1 MAEGQREGGRRM
13 TLTPDDPRYW
23 YEMGYFYGRN
33 DALDGRPYDAR
44 LPHERADLTDSTGPH
59 GGTGATRSTSEESA
73 DSGLA

>member
-1 MAEGQREGGRRM
+1 M
-13 TLTPDDPRYW
+13 TLTPADLRYW

-44 LPHERADLTDSTGPH
+44 LPHERDVTDSVGPR